1 MMAGASALSTPTNS
15 DYAALGEPSSKDEVG
30 TRHRSVAKLLAL
42 AIGFAALASVA
53 IIGSKPRKSAHL
65 HSGVFLEAA
74 TSESSLDSGEQPVDP
89 AFCKMCKDPGS
100 GFDPKSAVCLEKC
113 APREKKVDSSEQVV
127 QVVDPEI
134 CNFCKDPKS
143 GLDPNSAM
151 CRAKC
156 APRTAS
162 SASTSTDDGSLVVYF
177 IAGTVYLIIGVFV
190 AAFKGPDAK
199 LPNGCLNDA
208 ERSNY
213 QSSNDGCSQFCLAL
227 DCLSQCVMCCGTCTT
242 AEIIRARCIF
252 VFCLLFWPVAC
263 FLPSCK

>member
-1 MMAGASALSTPTNS
+1 MAGASALPTPTNG

-42 AIGFAALASVA
+42 ALGLAVLASFA
-53 IIGSKPRKSAHL
+53 IMGSKPRSGAPL
-65 HSGVFLEAA
+65 RSGVFLEATA
-74 TSESSLDSGEQPVDP
+74 ESNGEQPVDP

-113 APREKKVDSSEQVV
+113 APREEKVDSSEDKKSE
-127 QVVDPEI
+127 QVVDPEV
-134 CNFCKDPKS
+134 CNVCKDPKS
-143 GLDPNSAM
+143 GFDPNSAL

-162 SASTSTDDGSLVVYF
+162 SASTSTDDGTLVFYF
-177 IAGTVYLIIGVFV
+177 IAGAVYLIFGVFV